1 MPEGPEIR
9 RAADKIARVLKGRQ
23 IECIHFG
30 LDRLKNRER
39 DFKGVE
45 VREIETRGKALL
57 THFDN
62 DLTIYSHNQLYGRW
76 YIVKR
81 DAFPKTNRSLRLA
94 LHTSTHSALLYS
106 ASDISIWDQFELELH
121 PFLAKIGP
129 DILNP
134 NLDWKEISQRLRS
147 ARFQR
152 RTLASLY
159 LAQDFLAG
167 IGNYPRSEILFDARV
182 PPDERPCN
190 LSLKQLNDLGRSTL
204 KISQRAYETAGI
216 TNPPRLVACLK
227 KQGLK
232 RRDFRHAV
240 FGRQRQSCYVC
251 GETILKDL
259 LSGRRLYWC
268 PRCQGR

>member
-9 RAADKIARVLKGRQ
+9 RAADKIAKVLEGRR
-23 IECIHFG
+23 IEDIHFG
-30 LDRLKNRER
+30 LDRLKGRER
-39 DFKGVE
+39 DFQNVE
-45 VREIETRGKALL
+45 VCKIETRGKALL

-62 DLTIYSHNQLYGRW
+62 ELTIYSHNQLYGRW

-81 DAFPKTNRSLRLA
+81 GAFPETNRSLRFA

-106 ASDISIWDQFELELH
+106 ASDISIWDRFELELH

-147 ARFQR
+147 ERFQR
-152 RTLASLY
+152 RALASLY

-167 IGNYPRSEILFDARV
+167 IGNYLRSEILFDAKV
-182 PPDERPCN
+182 LPDARPRD

-216 TNPPRLVACLK
+216 TNPPRLVARLK

-240 FGRQRQSCYVC
+240 FGRQGQSCYKC
-251 GETILKDL
+251 GESIRKVL

-268 PRCQGR
+268 PSCQGH